1 MEEKQIT
8 ELLEKYKNGKLD
20 GREHAILE
28 SWYLQQ
34 AENSIHEISDDDLNN
49 NLKYI
54 ANGLPLKY
62 QKPKYQLWKRIGSA
76 AAILVVAG
84 LGYYFFRP
92 EKVTITAAVA
102 KMQDVSPGANKAV
115 LTLANGKK
123 ISITDAK
130 DGELAMQAGIS
141 IKKTADGQ
149 LVYSIKDAGTTGK
162 NPVYNTIE
170 TPRGGQYQIVL
181 PDGTKVWLN
190 AASSLKFPTTFSG
203 LANRKVELNG
213 EAYLEVA
220 KDKTHP
226 FIVKT
231 QQQEV
236 EVLGTY
242 FNVNTYNDEEAIKTT
257 LLEGSVLVHL
267 SQAAPGEKSIKLV
280 PGQQSAIFKAGQAT
294 VAAVDVNDAIAWK
307 KGYFEFN
314 NENVYQIMRKVAR
327 WYDVQVIYE
336 GEIPL
341 STMEGTMSRFQNV
354 SKILDIMQSTGL
366 LKFKIEGRKIY
377 VRKT

>member
-8 ELLEKYKNGKLD
+8 ELLEKYKNGLLD
-20 GREHAILE
+20 DREKAILE

-34 AENSIHEISDDDLNN
+34 ADNSPHEISDDDLNH
-49 NLKYI
+49 NLEHI
-54 ANGLPLKY
+54 ATGLPLRY
-62 QKPKYQLWKRIGSA
+62 QKPEYQLWKRVGAA
-76 AAILVVAG
+76 AAILLVAG

-92 EKVTITAAVA
+92 EQLTITTAVA

-115 LTLANGKK
+115 LTLGNGKK

-130 DGELAMQAGIS
+130 DGELANQAGIS

-149 LVYSIKDAGTTGK
+149 LVYRVDEVGTAGK
-162 NPVYNTIE
+162 NPVFNTIE

-190 AASSLKFPTTFSG
+190 AASSLKFPASFSG
-203 LANRKVELNG
+203 LASRKVELNG

-220 KDKTHP
+220 KDKKHP

-231 QQQEV
+231 PQQEV
-236 EVLGTY
+236 EVLGTH
-242 FNVNTYNDEEAIKTT
+242 FNVNTYSDEDAIKTT
-257 LLEGSVLVHL
+257 LLEGAVLVHL
-267 SQAAPGEKSIKLV
+267 EGQKDIRLA
-280 PGQQSAIFKAGQAT
+280 PGQQSAIRKASPAT
-294 VAAVDVNDAIAWK
+294 VSVVDVNEAIAWK
-307 KGYFEFN
+307 KGNFEFN

-366 LKFKIEGRKIY
+366 VKFRIEGRKIY
-377 VRKT
+377 VSKI

>member
-1 MEEKQIT
+1 MEEKQIKA
-8 ELLEKYKNGKLD
+8 LLEKYKNGVLD
-20 GREHAILE
+20 AQEKAILE
-28 SWYLQQ
+28 SWYLKQ
-34 AENSIHEISDDDLNN
+34 AGSSMQEISDADLNH
-49 NLKYI
+49 NLAHI
-54 ANGLPLKY
+54 ASGLPLKY
-62 QKPKYQLWKRIGSA
+62 QQPKYQLWKRVSSA
-76 AAILVVAG
+76 AAIIMTVG
-84 LGYYFFRP
+84 LCYYSFRS
-92 EKVTITAAVA
+92 EHMTVSTIARI
-102 KMQDVSPGANKAV
+102 QDVSPGANKAV

-130 DGELAMQAGIS
+130 DGELARQSGIS

-149 LVYSIKDAGTTGK
+149 LVYTADGSDPVGK
-162 NPVYNTIE
+162 NPIYNTIE
-170 TPRGGQYQIVL
+170 TPRGGQYQVIL

-190 AASSLKFPTTFSG
+190 AASSIKFPTTFSG

-220 KDKTHP
+220 KNKAFP

-231 QQQEV
+231 AEQEV
-236 EVLGTY
+236 EVLGTH
-242 FNVNTYNDEEAIKTT
+242 FNVNSYNDEEAIKTT
-257 LLEGSVLVHL
+257 LLEGAVLVHL
-267 SQAAPGEKSIKLV
+267 NKNDPGQKEIRLV
-280 PGQQSAIFKAGQAT
+280 PGQQSAVYKAGAAT
-294 VAAVDVNDAIAWK
+294 VAVVDVNDAIAWK
-307 KGYFEFN
+307 KGYFEFT

-336 GEIPL
+336 GDIPL

-377 VRKT
+377 VSKA

>member
-8 ELLEKYKNGKLD
+8 ELLEKYKNGLLD
-20 GREHAILE
+20 DREKAILE

-34 AENSIHEISDDDLNN
+34 ADNSPHEISDDDLNH
-49 NLKYI
+49 NLEHI
-54 ANGLPLKY
+54 ATGLPLKY
-62 QKPKYQLWKRIGSA
+62 QKPEYQLWKRVGSA
-76 AAILVVAG
+76 AAILLVAG

-92 EKVTITAAVA
+92 EQLTITTAVA

-115 LTLANGKK
+115 LTLGNGKK

-130 DGELAMQAGIS
+130 DGELANQAGIS

-149 LVYSIKDAGTTGK
+149 LVYRVDDVGTAGK
-162 NPVYNTIE
+162 NPVFNTIE

-190 AASSLKFPTTFSG
+190 AASSLKFPASFSG
-203 LANRKVELNG
+203 LASRKVELNG

-220 KDKTHP
+220 KDKKHP

-231 QQQEV
+231 PQQEV
-236 EVLGTY
+236 EVLGTH
-242 FNVNTYNDEEAIKTT
+242 FNVNTYSDEDAIKTT
-257 LLEGSVLVHL
+257 LLEGAVLVHL
-267 SQAAPGEKSIKLV
+267 EGQKDIRLA
-280 PGQQSAIFKAGQAT
+280 PGQQSAIRKASPAT
-294 VAAVDVNDAIAWK
+294 VSVVDVNEAIAWK
-307 KGYFEFN
+307 KGNFEFN

-366 LKFKIEGRKIY
+366 VKFRIEGRKIY
-377 VRKT
+377 VSKI

>member
-1 MEEKQIT
+1 MDEQQIT
-8 ELLEKYKNGKLD
+8 ELLEKYKNGLLD
-20 GREHAILE
+20 AQEKAILE

-34 AENSIHEISDDDLNN
+34 AVSSMSEISDEDLNH
-49 NLKYI
+49 NLAHI
-54 ANGLPLKY
+54 ASGLPLKY
-62 QKPKYQLWKRIGSA
+62 QQPKYQLWKRIGSV
-76 AAILVVAG
+76 AAILMVAG
-84 LGYYFFRP
+84 LFYCFFRSEHP
-92 EKVTITAAVA
+92 TVNTIAHL
-102 KMQDVSPGANKAV
+102 QDVSPGANKAV

-130 DGELAMQAGIS
+130 DGELARQSGIS

-149 LVYSIKDAGTTGK
+149 LVYSVYDASPAGK
-162 NPVYNTIE
+162 NPIYNTIE
-170 TPRGGQYQIVL
+170 TPRGGQYQVIL

-190 AASSLKFPTTFSG
+190 AASSLKYPTTFSG
-203 LANRKVELNG
+203 LANRKVELSG

-220 KDKTHP
+220 KNRAFP

-231 QQQEV
+231 LQQEV
-236 EVLGTY
+236 EVLGTH
-242 FNVNTYNDEEAIKTT
+242 FNVNSYSDEEAIKTT
-257 LLEGSVLVHL
+257 LLEGAVLVHL
-267 SQAAPGEKSIKLV
+267 NKDQSGQKDIRLA
-280 PGQQSAIFKAGQAT
+280 PGQQSAIYKAGSAT
-294 VAAVDVNDAIAWK
+294 VAVVDVNDAIAWK
-307 KGYFEFN
+307 KGYFEFT

-327 WYDVQVIYE
+327 WYDVEVIYQ

-377 VRKT
+377 VSKA